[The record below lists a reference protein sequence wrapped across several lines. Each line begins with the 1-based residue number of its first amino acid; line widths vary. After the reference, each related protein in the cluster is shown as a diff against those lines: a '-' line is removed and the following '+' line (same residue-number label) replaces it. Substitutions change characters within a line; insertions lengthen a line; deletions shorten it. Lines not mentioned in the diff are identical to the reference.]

1 VPRPRK
7 DTPPELYHL
16 PEIGGGK
23 LDTMK
28 IQITQLGNKNKYYS
42 VDLAYCEK
50 FESTNVAVIAEKVK
64 DFIIKALDKIN

>member
-1 VPRPRK
+1 
-7 DTPPELYHL
+7 
-16 PEIGGGK
+16 
-23 LDTMK
+23 MK